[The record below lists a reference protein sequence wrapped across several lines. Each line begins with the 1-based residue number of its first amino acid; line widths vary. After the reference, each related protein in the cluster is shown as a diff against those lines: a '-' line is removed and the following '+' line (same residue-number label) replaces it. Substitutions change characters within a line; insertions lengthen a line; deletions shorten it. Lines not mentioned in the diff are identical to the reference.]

1 MMMKKNISAWQVLKP
16 YWVSDEKWFAFGLL
30 ALVITLDMSNIYVIL
45 QITHWQKDFYDALT
59 DYKVDLIKPLLITLL
74 GLVTANITARTF
86 STYFEQ
92 MLEIRWRTW
101 LTHHYISDWL
111 KGDKFYHIEKEKR
124 ADNPDQRIAEDLGD
138 MAKKSLSLSTGLLK
152 NCVNLVSYGALIWSV
167 SNTWVFNIQGADY
180 IIPGAM
186 LWVAII
192 YAFLGS
198 YIMEKIGRPMVS
210 LNYKQQQY
218 EADFRALLI
227 NIRSNA
233 EQIALYK
240 GQEAEKNRL
249 VNSFVAIRQNWRG
262 IMTYTKRIAVT
273 ESVYIEAGAY
283 IPYLLVVPQYLAKKV
298 TLGGMM
304 QLTSSF
310 MRVRASLSWF
320 IFNYQ
325 ELSALRAALK
335 RLTEFQ
341 SALYDD
347 DLSTIECKKSEVIA
361 THNLRLNRPNGN
373 ILVDVPNLQITS
385 GNRVLIQGE
394 SGVGKSTLLRALAGL
409 WKHGVGTVERPI
421 PEDILFLP
429 QKSYLPYGTIKEILC
444 YPKHAQDFSDEA
456 CNAALTQV
464 NLALDLHDADDW
476 ENILSLGEQQRLAFA
491 KIVLQQPKYVFL
503 DEATSALDTKNETR
517 LYTLLD
523 DLPQLTVI
531 SVAHRDN
538 VQQFHHETV
547 VLRVSTK

>member
-1 MMMKKNISAWQVLKP
+1 MKKKISAWQVLKP
-16 YWVSDEKWFAFGLL
+16 YWVSDQKWFAFGLL

-59 DYKVDLIKPLLITLL
+59 DYKVDLIKPLLITLI
-74 GLVTANITARTF
+74 GLLTANVTARIF

-124 ADNPDQRIAEDLGD
+124 ADNPDQRISEDLGD

-341 SALYDD
+341 TALYDD
-347 DLSTIECKKSEVIA
+347 DLSTITCKEANKIT
-361 THNLRLNRPNGN
+361 THNLRLNRPNGT

-385 GNRVLIQGE
+385 GKRVLIQGE

-409 WKHGVGTVERPI
+409 WKHGVGTVERPAS
-421 PEDILFLP
+421 EDILFLP
-429 QKSYLPYGTIKEILC
+429 QKSYLPYGTVKEILC

-456 CNAALTQV
+456 CHHALNQV
-464 NLALDLHDADDW
+464 NLDLDLHQADDW

-491 KIVLQQPKYVFL
+491 KVVLQQPQYIFL

-517 LYTLLD
+517 LYTLLN

-547 VLRVSTK
+547 VLSVSTK

>member
-1 MMMKKNISAWQVLKP
+1 MMKKNISAWQVLKP

>member
-16 YWVSDEKWFAFGLL
+16 YWVSDQKWFAFGLL
-30 ALVITLDMSNIYVIL
+30 ALVIILDMSNIYVIL

-464 NLALDLHDADDW
+464 NLALDLHYADDW

-547 VLRVSTK
+547 VLSVSTK

>member
-1 MMMKKNISAWQVLKP
+1 MMMKKKISAWQVLKP
-16 YWVSDEKWFAFGLL
+16 YWVSDQKWFAFGLL

-74 GLVTANITARTF
+74 GLVTANVTARTF

-124 ADNPDQRIAEDLGD
+124 ADNPDQRISEDLGD

-341 SALYDD
+341 TALYDD
-347 DLSTIECKKSEVIA
+347 DLSTITCKEANKIT
-361 THNLRLNRPNGN
+361 THNLRLNRPNGT

-385 GNRVLIQGE
+385 GKRVLIQGE

-409 WKHGVGTVERPI
+409 WKHGVGTVERPAS
-421 PEDILFLP
+421 EDILFLP
-429 QKSYLPYGTIKEILC
+429 QKSYLPYGTVKEILC

-456 CNAALTQV
+456 CHHALNQV
-464 NLALDLHDADDW
+464 NLDLDLHQADDW

-491 KIVLQQPKYVFL
+491 KVVLQQPQYIFL

-517 LYTLLD
+517 LYTLLN

-547 VLRVSTK
+547 VLSVSTK